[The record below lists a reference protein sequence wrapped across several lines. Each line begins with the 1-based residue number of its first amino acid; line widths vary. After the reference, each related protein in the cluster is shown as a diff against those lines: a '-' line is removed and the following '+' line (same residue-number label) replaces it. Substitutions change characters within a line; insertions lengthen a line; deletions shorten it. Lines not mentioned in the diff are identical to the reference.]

1 MPTPNQIDKKRLDV
15 NVTAADL
22 IEPPVGT
29 ITEAGL
35 RKNINVGILY
45 LESWLRGNGAAAIYN
60 LMEDAATAEISR
72 TQVWQW
78 IKHKAKLDDGREV
91 TLELY
96 RSLVP
101 SELEKI
107 KGYVGAEAY
116 ENGKFE
122 KAVEIFDQL
131 IDNDEFIEFLTL
143 PAYDLID

>member
-1 MPTPNQIDKKRLDV
+1 
-15 NVTAADL
+15 
-22 IEPPVGT
+22 
-29 ITEAGL
+29 
-35 RKNINVGILY
+35 
-45 LESWLRGNGAAAIYN
+45 
-60 LMEDAATAEISR
+60 MEDAATAEISR

-78 IKHKAKLDDGREV
+78 IKHKSKLDDGREV

-122 KAVEIFDQL
+122 KAIEIFDEL
-131 IDNDEFIEFLTL
+131 IDNDEFVEFLTL